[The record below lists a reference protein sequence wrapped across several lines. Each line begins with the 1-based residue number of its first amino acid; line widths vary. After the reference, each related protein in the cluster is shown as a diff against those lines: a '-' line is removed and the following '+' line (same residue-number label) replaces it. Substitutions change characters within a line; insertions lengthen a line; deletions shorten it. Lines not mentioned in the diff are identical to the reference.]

1 MIIQNLGKKSDFF
14 LGVVMQLL
22 ILVTGIF
29 LDYLLFGK
37 MFSSLWLSWIKQ
49 QIYDLF
55 NSLKYLK
62 EIVASFE

>member
-14 LGVVMQLL
+14 LGVVMQPL